1 MNAPDTS
8 AARATAVAASLG
20 RIHAIAH
27 DDGITRASL
36 GRIQDELEGLA
47 RQASLF
53 PASEFPPPPKGE
65 KSSRRYLLQEDPD
78 GSFALYLLSINP
90 GNESKPHDHTTW
102 AVIVAVEGQER
113 NRVYRRTDSGG
124 REGAA
129 TLELAREVVVE
140 PGHGIAFMA
149 DDIHAIRTV
158 GDHPTRHLH
167 LYGLALERLDERVGY
182 DLEAGTVQ
190 PYNMAF
196 MKPTVNR

>member
-8 AARATAVAASLG
+8 AARTAAVAASLDRVH
-20 RIHAIAH
+20 RIER
-27 DDGITRASL
+27 DEGITRDSL
-36 GRIQDELEGLA
+36 ARIQDELETLA
-47 RQASLF
+47 SQASLF
-53 PASEFPPPPKGE
+53 PAGEFQPPPEGE

-78 GSFALYLLSINP
+78 GRFALYLLSTNP

-102 AVIVAVEGQER
+102 AVIAAVEGQER
-113 NRVYRRTDSGG
+113 NRVYRRTDAGG

-140 PGHGIAFMA
+140 PGQAVAFMA
-149 DDIHAIRTV
+149 DDIHDIRTL
-158 GDHPTRHLH
+158 GDRPTRHLH

-190 PYNMAF
+190 PYNKAF
-196 MKPTVNR
+196 FRPTVNR